1 MQKQTASPAALRR
14 VMQQHL
20 KLGRELIELATC
32 QTEALVANDV
42 PRLNALE
49 AALKQCVTQ
58 QDTLDLERGALT
70 RELAFSLG
78 MERVPSLSELLPHFP
93 AREQSGFET
102 LRDELRDAQETL
114 ETLKAR
120 NLLLLENALEYT
132 NFSIDALTTALLQP
146 ARYGANLTHIA
157 APAFYIDSKA

>member
-1 MQKQTASPAALRR
+1 MQKPTASPAALRR

-20 KLGRELIELATC
+20 KLGRELIELANS

-42 PRLNALE
+42 SRLNALE
-49 AALKQCVTQ
+49 AAQKQCVTQ
-58 QDTLDLERGALT
+58 QDTLDLERGVVT
-70 RELAFSLG
+70 RELAFALG
-78 MERVPSLSELLPHFP
+78 LDRVPSLAELLPHFP
-93 AREQSGFET
+93 AREKAAFER
-102 LRDELRDAQETL
+102 LRDELLQAQADL

-132 NFSIDALTTALLQP
+132 NFSIDALTTAILLP

>member
-1 MQKQTASPAALRR
+1 MQKQIVSAAALRR

-20 KLGRELIELATC
+20 KLAREMIELARS
-32 QTEALVANDV
+32 QTEALVANNT

-58 QDTLDLERGALT
+58 QDTLDLERGVVT

-78 MERVPSLSELLPHFP
+78 MERVPALSELLPHFP
-93 AREQSGFET
+93 TREQAEFAA
-102 LRDELRDAQETL
+102 LREELLDAQAIL
-114 ETLKAR
+114 ETLKSR

-132 NFSIDALTTALLQP
+132 NFSLDALTSALLQP

>member
-1 MQKQTASPAALRR
+1 MQKRTASPAALRR
-14 VMQQHL
+14 LMQQHL
-20 KLGRELIELATC
+20 KLGRELIELAGS
-32 QTEALVANDV
+32 QTEALVANDI

-49 AALKQCVTQ
+49 AAQKQCVTQ
-58 QDTLDLERGALT
+58 QDTLDLERGVIT
-70 RELAFSLG
+70 RELAFALG
-78 MERVPSLSELLPHFP
+78 MERVPSLSEMLPHFP
-93 AREQSGFET
+93 SRERAELEVLRHELQAAHT
-102 LRDELRDAQETL
+102 LL

>member
-1 MQKQTASPAALRR
+1 MQKQMASSAALRR
-14 VMQQHL
+14 LMQQHL
-20 KLGRELIELATC
+20 KLGRELIELATR

-49 AALKQCVTQ
+49 AAQKQCVTQ
-58 QDTLDLERGALT
+58 QDTLDLERGVVT
-70 RELAFSLG
+70 RELGFSLG

-93 AREQSGFET
+93 SRERAEFEVLRRELQAAQS
-102 LRDELRDAQETL
+102 TL
-114 ETLKAR
+114 ETLKSR

-132 NFSIDALTTALLQP
+132 NFSIDALTTAILQP